1 MRRRRQTQQRILFPW
16 DVRVG
21 VLRWLLLGRFRSVLT
36 VGGIVAFVAVVVM
49 RERAR
54 SGERQTRAA
63 ILDGRRAVEAYMAEH
78 EGSCPSSLDDVAPF
92 AKRGVVPHDAWGRA
106 LRITCPG
113 RQPGADYD
121 LASDGPD
128 GVPGGLDRIE

>member
-1 MRRRRQTQQRILFPW
+1 MRRRRHTQQRILFPW

-36 VGGIVAFVAVVVM
+36 VGGSVAFIALVAI

-63 ILDGRRAVEAYMAEH
+63 INDVRHAVDAYMAEH
-78 EGSCPSSLDDVAPF
+78 DGSCPASLDEVAVF
-92 AKRGVVPHDAWGRA
+92 AKRGAVLRDAWGRV

-113 RQPGADYD
+113 RQPGTAYE
-121 LASDGPD
+121 LTSDGPD